1 MEATPPSER
10 DSRLK
15 PVHLLWN
22 YELRRTNQI
31 LTERLLQT
39 KRTVNEAEEVNDYL
53 CESLK
58 DLIGIMSSLMT
69 ANMNSAEDD
78 QSLEL
83 RKLQRQFKRTLK
95 AVNKYTKATDEKSD
109 AMINCISAIGLL
121 LGQLKER
128 AAANKTRE
136 TRIKT
141 EPQENTTMTDAA
153 QYQQTTRQ
161 SASTHPFVKQ
171 EEQEEALTN
180 AEIEANLKSRMKQN
194 GRPLELYFEGAKL
207 YRIRMRAIRP
217 NNDID
222 HIGPFLAGLDNNLYR
237 RRIVHWLRQE
247 TYDWPW
253 LEHIVLCILSEEEY
267 FAKQDYALAHQSE
280 DGSVLLPDGT
290 RQHRF
295 VILQPIT
302 AEDLTDSEVEE
313 EEEECGNNSHE
324 ASGLR

>member
-15 PVHLLWN
+15 PAHLLWN

-53 CESLK
+53 CECLK
-58 DLIGIMSSLMT
+58 HLLGIMSSLMT
-69 ANMNSAEDD
+69 ANTNSAEGD

-95 AVNKYTKATDEKSD
+95 AVKKYTKATDENSET
-109 AMINCISAIGLL
+109 INNCISTISLL
-121 LGQLKER
+121 LGQFKER
-128 AAANKTRE
+128 AAANKPPT
-136 TRIKT
+136 TGIKST
-141 EPQENTTMTDAA
+141 LPEDTTMTDAA
-153 QYQQTTRQ
+153 EDKQTRRW

-171 EEQEEALTN
+171 EEQDESLTN
-180 AEIEANLKSRMKQN
+180 TEIEANLKARMKQN
-194 GRPLELYFEGAKL
+194 GRPLELYFEEAKL

-247 TYDWPW
+247 AYDWPW
-253 LEHIVLCILSEEEY
+253 LEHIVLCIISEEEY

-302 AEDLTDSEVEE
+302 EEDLTDSEEE
-313 EEEECGNNSHE
+313 E
-324 ASGLR
+324 

>member
-15 PVHLLWN
+15 PAHLLWN

-39 KRTVNEAEEVNDYL
+39 KRTVNQAEDVNDYL
-53 CESLK
+53 SECLK
-58 DLIGIMSSLMT
+58 DLLGIMSSLMT
-69 ANMNSAEDD
+69 TNMNSAEGD

-95 AVNKYTKATDEKSD
+95 AVNKYTKAPDEKSD
-109 AMINCISAIGLL
+109 ALINCVSTINLL
-121 LGQLKER
+121 LGQFKER
-128 AAANKTRE
+128 AAANKTLG
-136 TRIKT
+136 TRIQSET
-141 EPQENTTMTDAA
+141 PEDNIMTDAA
-153 QYQQTTRQ
+153 QYQQTKRQ
-161 SASTHPFVKQ
+161 SASAHPFVKQ
-171 EEQEEALTN
+171 EDQEDALTN
-180 AEIEANLKSRMKQN
+180 AEIEANLKARMKQN

-207 YRIRMRAIRP
+207 YRIRMRGIRP

-253 LEHIVLCILSEEEY
+253 LEHIVLCIISEEEY

-295 VILQPIT
+295 IILQPIT
-302 AEDLTDSEVEE
+302 EEDLTDSDEE
-313 EEEECGNNSHE
+313 
-324 ASGLR
+324 

>member
-15 PVHLLWN
+15 PAHLLWN

-39 KRTVNEAEEVNDYL
+39 RRSVNEAEEVNDHL
-53 CESLK
+53 CECLN
-58 DLIGIMSSLMT
+58 DLLGIMSSLMT
-69 ANMNSAEDD
+69 TNTNSTGND
-78 QSLEL
+78 QYLEL

-109 AMINCISAIGLL
+109 ATINCISAFSLL
-121 LGQLKER
+121 LAKSKEK
-128 AAANKTRE
+128 AAANKIPE
-136 TRIKT
+136 PRIKS
-141 EPQENTTMTDAA
+141 EPPEDTIMTDAA
-153 QYQQTTRQ
+153 QDQQTTRQ
-161 SASTHPFVKQ
+161 CTSTPPFVKH
-171 EEQEEALTN
+171 EEKEEALTN
-180 AEIEANLKSRMKQN
+180 AEIEANLKAKMKQN

-222 HIGPFLAGLDNNLYR
+222 HIGSFLAGLDNNLYR
-237 RRIVHWLRQE
+237 RRIAHWLRQE

-253 LEHIVLCILSEEEY
+253 LEHIVLFILSEEEY

-290 RQHRF
+290 RQRRF

-313 EEEECGNNSHE
+313 E
-324 ASGLR
+324 